1 MAGVK
6 IVEIP
11 AMNPYRFIEEN
22 HPYEGYMT
30 LNSDWYVNQQAAWNV
45 TPEYYQKVELD
56 GYLGVQAFIGGAY
69 VPQIFSPDSDLF
81 MIEFI
86 SFYRDTIRTIRH
98 ISLTTLQR
106 NILNMDALSYQIFT
120 LNFKGSF
127 RSYTSEEGT
136 YYLRL
141 RIGKY
146 EAGELVYTNFLS

>member
-56 GYLGVQAFIGGAY
+56 GHLGVQAFIGGAY

-81 MIEFI
+81 ILDII
-86 SFYRDTIRTIRH
+86 SCHGDTIGTIRPT
-98 ISLTTLQR
+98 SLKPLPG
-106 NILNMDALSYQIFT
+106 NILNMDGVPYQMFT

-127 RSYTSEEGT
+127 RAYTSEEGT

-146 EAGELVYTNFLS
+146 EAGELVYT